1 MKTKQLDI
9 TREEANAALNG
20 LVKQFLHNVHYHLF
34 YLEQQEDKEKFTYRT
49 MEIAKML
56 YFYMDEIAEFLHLQN
71 YIVDLGDSDIIRIEL
86 GSKKPTVERMQEILD
101 LFEV

>member
-9 TREEANAALNG
+9 TREEANTVLNG
-20 LVKQFLHNVHYHLF
+20 LVKQFLHNVHYHLL
-34 YLEQQEDKEKFTYRT
+34 YLEQQENKEKFTYRT

-71 YIVDLGDSDIIRIEL
+71 YVVDLGDSDIIRIEL

-101 LFEV
+101 LFEA

>member
-9 TREEANAALNG
+9 TREEATVALNG

-34 YLEQQEDKEKFTYRT
+34 YLDRQENKERFTYRT

-71 YIVDLGDSDIIRIEL
+71 YVVDLGDSDIIRIEL
-86 GSKKPTVERMQEILD
+86 GSKKPTVERMQEILY
-101 LFEV
+101 LFEA